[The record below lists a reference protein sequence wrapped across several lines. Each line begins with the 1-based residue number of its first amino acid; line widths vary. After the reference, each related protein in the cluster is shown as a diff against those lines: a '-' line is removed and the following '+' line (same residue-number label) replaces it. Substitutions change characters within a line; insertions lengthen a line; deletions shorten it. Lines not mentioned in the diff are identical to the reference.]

1 MVEPSVLLSLQIF
14 PPDPYSHID
23 LRLYNPKPNEGVNC
37 IDINAVTLHG
47 SGLKCCIRA
56 QNYNFGEAIVQR
68 ANQFF
73 CQSYERF
80 FFNDFTFAHFTSTTL
95 DCSVCVLF
103 ISSVILNSI
112 SHYSPS
118 GLCRIFWLRL
128 PGGSHT
134 VSNNRLILSNLKPRQ
149 RIGKLFEYLINTYS
163 EWYRFSVLY
172 I

>member
-47 SGLKCCIRA
+47 SGLKCCSRA
-56 QNYNFGEAIVQR
+56 QNYNFGEAVVQR

-73 CQSYERF
+73 SQSYECF
-80 FFNDFTFAHFTSTTL
+80 FFNFFDFTFAHFTSTTL

-103 ISSVILNSI
+103 CSSVILNSI

-118 GLCRIFWLRL
+118 RLCRPF
-128 PGGSHT
+128 
-134 VSNNRLILSNLKPRQ
+134 
-149 RIGKLFEYLINTYS
+149 
-163 EWYRFSVLY
+163 
-172 I
+172 